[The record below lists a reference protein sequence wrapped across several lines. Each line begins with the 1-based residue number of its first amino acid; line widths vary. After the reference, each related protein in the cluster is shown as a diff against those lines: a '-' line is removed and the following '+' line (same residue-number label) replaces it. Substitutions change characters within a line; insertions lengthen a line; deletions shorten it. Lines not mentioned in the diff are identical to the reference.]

1 MNSLLVIHGFDNKY
15 VICFVYALSKVDLKC
30 TTPGDGPYYYRECL
44 AKVGD
49 KRLPRNTNRLRV
61 GDRVSV
67 CLDAEVLKAMSQ
79 GHGGWVDDMG
89 KVRM

>member
-1 MNSLLVIHGFDNKY
+1 MEGHKY

-30 TTPGDGPYYYRECL
+30 TTTANGPYYYRECL

-49 KRLPRNTNRLRV
+49 KRLTRDTNRLRV

-79 GHGGWVDDMG
+79 GHGGWVDNMEQ
-89 KVRM
+89 VQV